1 MMKLKKLVKD
11 IPGCQVKGSKEVAIT
26 GVSANSKLIAPGN
39 LFIARKGKTHDGGHY
54 IQEAIQAG
62 ACAVVTDLFDPS
74 LKHITQVIHPHV
86 QAIEADLA
94 ATYYQF
100 PSQELLLV
108 GLTGTNGKT
117 TTSFIVKNLLERFM
131 GSCGLIGTIE
141 YIVGAQRYRA
151 THTTPDVVTN
161 HKLLREMCLQGCQ
174 AAVMEVTSHALDQGR
189 VANIDFDVA
198 LFTNLTIDHLDYHKS
213 MEHYCQAK
221 NRLFRQMGQIPGS
234 KKRAK
239 WAVVNQD
246 SEWTPAIVQGCQVP
260 VLSYGM
266 QQPAD
271 LFVTHLEFEQQ
282 ATRAKVTYQGETV
295 DCYWPFIGRFN
306 AYNCL
311 AALAV
316 ALTQGVS
323 LEKIAYEMANLPPVR
338 GRLEPVKN
346 ELGLKIY
353 VDFAH
358 SGDALKNV
366 LQTLQEVKKQGRL
379 IVVFGAGGDRDP
391 NRRSLMAKAC
401 EQYADVCVIT
411 SDNPRSEDP
420 YQICTEIAQN
430 FTTSACYQLE
440 VDRRL
445 AIQKALEMADP
456 NDIVL
461 IAGKGHETYQIF
473 AHQTVEFDDC
483 QIAADLCAQLCIKP
497 A

>member
-11 IPGCQVKGSKEVAIT
+11 IPGCQVKGSKEIAIT

-74 LKHITQVIHPHV
+74 LKQITQVIHPHV
-86 QAIEADLA
+86 HAIEADLA

-100 PSQELLLV
+100 PSEELFVV
-108 GLTGTNGKT
+108 GVTGTNGKT
-117 TTSFIVKNLLERFM
+117 TTSFIMRNLLERFM
-131 GSCGLIGTIE
+131 GSCGLIGTVE

-161 HKLLREMCLQGCQ
+161 HKLLREMILQGCQ

-198 LFTNLTIDHLDYHKS
+198 LFTNLTVEHLDYHKT
-213 MEHYCQAK
+213 MENYCQTK
-221 NRLFRQMGQIPGS
+221 NRLFRQMGQVANR
-234 KKRAK
+234 KKRTK

-246 SEWTPAIVQGCQVP
+246 SVWTPAILQGCQVP
-260 VLSYGM
+260 VLSYGI

-271 LFVTHLEFEQQ
+271 LFASYTEFEQQ
-282 ATRAKVTYQGETV
+282 GTRVKVTYQGRTI

-306 AYNCL
+306 VYNCL
-311 AALAV
+311 AAMAV
-316 ALTQGVS
+316 ALTQGFS
-323 LEKIAYEMANLPPVR
+323 LEMIAHEMAQLPPVR
-338 GRLEPVKN
+338 GRLEMVKN
-346 ELGLKIY
+346 DLGLKIY

-366 LQTLQEVKKQGRL
+366 LETLKEVKPKGRL
-379 IVVFGAGGDRDP
+379 IVVFGCGGDRDHHK
-391 NRRSLMAKAC
+391 RSLMAQAS
-401 EQYADVCVIT
+401 EQYADVSFIT

-420 YQICTEIAQN
+420 SQICEEVARS
-430 FTTSACYQLE
+430 FTKSAHFQIE

-445 AIQKALEMADP
+445 AIQKALEMACPD
-456 NDIVL
+456 DVVL

-483 QIAADLCAQLCIKP
+483 QIAADFCTQLKP